1 MNYNEMGIKALQE
14 GRAEDAIQAFTN
26 AIEEQPEDAL
36 GYINFG
42 HVLASMNETERA
54 ERFFQKAL
62 TLDETSATAYYG
74 LANLYYNAERYE
86 EALKL
91 YEKAIQQGIEG
102 SDAHYMV
109 GKCFERIDQPKLAL
123 PYLQRAVELNPADL
137 QARLSYG
144 IALASLEFFDMAE
157 EQFVQA
163 LEIDVDNSDVHYN
176 LGVLYA
182 VSSDRTEDAMYHLQR
197 AYTLD
202 DKNEMARYAYDMI
215 NERLN

>member
-1 MNYNEMGIKALQE
+1 MPRRGHDRPRIQKRFTIGRRRTMEESAMKYNEIGIKAMQE

-74 LANLYYNAERYE
+74 LANLYFNAERYE

-91 YEKAIQQGIEG
+91 YEKAVQNGIEG
-102 SDAHYMV
+102 SDAHYM
-109 GKCFERIDQPKLAL
+109 
-123 PYLQRAVELNPADL
+123 
-137 QARLSYG
+137 
-144 IALASLEFFDMAE
+144 
-157 EQFVQA
+157 
-163 LEIDVDNSDVHYN
+163 
-176 LGVLYA
+176 
-182 VSSDRTEDAMYHLQR
+182 
-197 AYTLD
+197 
-202 DKNEMARYAYDMI
+202 
-215 NERLN
+215 